1 MTRRGGCAV
10 GLTLAFLLGAA
21 GQVSPQTRPAPPA
34 QRSQPAKPSTGA
46 AKAPLAVKKDSRSPI
61 TIDAD
66 RMEAMRK
73 ENLVIFTGNVVVKQD
88 SSTQYAD
95 RMEVYLDDQGE
106 KISRINS
113 VGNVKIIT
121 EDCRTGTANRA
132 EYYDDEQKVVL
143 IENAKVWEDENVVT
157 GDRITIFLAE
167 DRSIVEAKSQGRV
180 KGVFYPK
187 KEGEGA
193 SASTTGTARRG
204 APCR

>member
-1 MTRRGGCAV
+1 MRHSGYAMGLAITLVLGMIGPVCA
-10 GLTLAFLLGAA
+10 
-21 GQVSPQTRPAPPA
+21 
-34 QRSQPAKPSTGA
+34 QPRTPPSTQRGPRSA
-46 AKAPLAVKKDSRSPI
+46 NPSAKGPVQAKKENRSPI

-88 SSTQYAD
+88 SSTQYAE

-106 KISRINS
+106 KLSRIIS
-113 VGNVKIIT
+113 TGNVKIIT
-121 EDCRTGTANRA
+121 ENCRTGTANRA
-132 EYYDDEQKVVL
+132 EYYDDEQKVIL
-143 IENAKVWEDENVVT
+143 IDNAKVWEDENVVT
-157 GDRITIFLAE
+157 GDRITIFLVE

-187 KEGEGA
+187 KEGDGSSGQRSE
-193 SASTTGTARRG
+193 TARRG

>member
-1 MTRRGGCAV
+1 MMRHGGYAV
-10 GLTLAFLLGAA
+10 SLAIGLVLGAA
-21 GQVSPQTRPAPPA
+21 AQVFAQPKPSPPA
-34 QRSQPAKPSTGA
+34 QRSQPAKPPTPA
-46 AKAPLAVKKDSRSPI
+46 TKAPAKIGTDSRKPI

-73 ENLVIFTGNVVVKQD
+73 ENLVIFTGHVVVKQN

-106 KISRINS
+106 KVSRILS
-113 VGNVKIIT
+113 MGNVKIVT

-132 EYYDDEQKVVL
+132 EYYDDEQKVIL

-180 KGVFYPK
+180 KGVFYQK
-187 KEGEGA
+187 KEGDGT
-193 SASTTGTARRG
+193 SGPKTGTARRG
-204 APCR
+204 TPCR

>member
-1 MTRRGGCAV
+1 MRRRIGSAV
-10 GLTLAFLLGAA
+10 GLAIGLLLCA
-21 GQVSPQTRPAPPA
+21 VSQGFPQPA
-34 QRSQPAKPSTGA
+34 QRSQPAKPSTGT
-46 AKAPLAVKKDSRSPI
+46 AKKPLQTKKDGRGPI

-73 ENLVIFTGNVVVKQD
+73 DNLVIFTGNVVVKQD

-95 RMEVYLDDQGE
+95 RMEIYLDDQGE
-106 KISRINS
+106 QVSRILS
-113 VGNVKIIT
+113 TGNVKIIT

-132 EYYDDEQKVVL
+132 EYYEDEQKVIL
-143 IENAKVWEDENVVT
+143 IDNAKVWEDENVVT

-187 KEGEGA
+187 KEGE
-193 SASTTGTARRG
+193 STTGQKAGTAKRG
-204 APCR
+204 TSCR